1 MTHLSGRRRLLSL
14 IVAGCFLWAGCTK
27 TLVKDDV
34 RTATT
39 SGNHCS
45 GSEWVDDSAIAA
57 LPIPFVAFFVPHI
70 DLHDIKADEYLKRC
84 GGDPTRLVNRT
95 VEVNRNACIPAA
107 LVYIITLGIWQWCPA
122 HVSWEADLKAA

>member
-1 MTHLSGRRRLLSL
+1 MAQRPEGSRLVSL
-14 IVAGCFLWAGCTK
+14 FVAGCVLLTGCTK
-27 TLVKDDV
+27 ILVKDDL
-34 RTATT
+34 RTAQT
-39 SGNHCS
+39 SGDHCS

-70 DLHDIKADEYLKRC
+70 DLHDIKADDYLKRC

-95 VEVNRNACIPAA
+95 VEVHRTACIPAA

>member
-1 MTHLSGRRRLLSL
+1 MTHHPTGRRLVSL
-14 IVAGCFLWAGCTK
+14 ILAGCLLLAGCTK

-34 RTATT
+34 RNVKT
-39 SGNHCS
+39 SGDHCS

-95 VEVNRNACIPAA
+95 VEVNRTACIPAA

-122 HVSWEADLKAA
+122 QVSWEADMKT